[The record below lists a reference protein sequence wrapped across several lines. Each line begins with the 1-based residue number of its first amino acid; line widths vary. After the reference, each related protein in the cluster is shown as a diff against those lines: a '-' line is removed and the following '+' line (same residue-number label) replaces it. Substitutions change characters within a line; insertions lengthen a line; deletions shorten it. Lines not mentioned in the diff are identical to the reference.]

1 MAHTHINLGTS
12 YEQILATYWQTV
24 SAASGIITY
33 PAGAE
38 LVQDAFQGLE
48 EAVVSQTS
56 GGKPTFEA
64 ATSSGGTRCVCS
76 LDSLGNF
83 SISPA
88 PSSYPVA
95 ILYRVKQPLATFN
108 PDNAVLEDVERAGG
122 GGSVDSASNVG
133 GGFEVFKQLSAGDLQ
148 FRTITAGSNVT
159 ITQNANT
166 IQISSSG
173 GGGGGSVTSYFPGGW
188 A

>member
-1 MAHTHINLGTS
+1 MSNTHINLGPGN
-12 YEQILATYWQTV
+12 EQILATYWQTV
-24 SAASGIITY
+24 SAASGIVTY

-48 EAVVSQTS
+48 EAVVSQAS

-64 ATSSGGTRCVCS
+64 ATSAGGTRCVCT
-76 LDSLGNF
+76 LDSFGAY
-83 SISPA
+83 SITPA
-88 PSSYPVA
+88 PASYPVA
-95 ILYRVKQPLATFN
+95 ILYRVKQPLTTFN

-148 FRTITAGSNVT
+148 FRSLTAGSNVT

-166 IQISSSG
+166 LEISSSG
-173 GGGGGSVTSYFPGGW
+173 GGGSGNTYFPGGW
-188 A
+188 